1 MKNMKKIA
9 SVLVAIV
16 LVLAMSVPAFAA
28 VQTGTITIKSAD
40 NVSVNGKTFEA
51 YKILDA
57 EAVDSADLSK
67 GVVYTI
73 PEEMQ
78 SFYDTK
84 FGGADGKATV
94 EEVTVELEAIKDDSD
109 ELQAFAKEA
118 LTAAKTANI
127 TPKTTIGA
135 SNEAVFSDLQFGYY
149 VIEDKGTA
157 TPISALMLKTT
168 SQEVTLKA
176 DKPSIEKKIDGDTDS
191 DSTTTGL
198 VDYNTAAIG
207 EKVPYV
213 LTSKVPDM
221 TGYTSYTYTV
231 TDTFSDGLTFNNDV
245 KVTIGGAEY
254 SDDKYTVTTSE
265 GDQTVTIKFNNFI
278 DLKDQAGDEIKITY
292 SATVNE
298 NAIIGVEGNPNKVNL
313 EYSNNPNDSSSTD
326 TTPDDTVYTYVVDL
340 VINKVDEN
348 SVPLADAEFE
358 VRNSDGKVIATGTSD
373 AEGKVTFT
381 WTDGIKGLKDGETYT
396 IVETK
401 APAGYTKAADI
412 MFNVTCNDPTDI
424 SVSTDCNWVSD
435 NESVTFVK
443 TETADDDD
451 YFTATIV
458 NKTGSLLPETGGMGT
473 TMFYVLGSLL
483 VVGAAILLV
492 TKKRMAYEA

>member
-1 MKNMKKIA
+1 MKNMKKFA

-28 VQTGTITIKSAD
+28 GTWTGTITINSAA
-40 NVSVNGKTFEA
+40 NVSVDGKTFDA

-57 EAVDSADLSK
+57 EAVDEDDLSK

-73 PEEMQ
+73 PAAMQ

-84 FGGADGKATV
+84 FGGDDGSATI
-94 EEVTVELEAIKDDSD
+94 EEVVAALDAIKDDSD
-109 ELQAFAKEA
+109 ALQAFAKDA
-118 LTAAKTANI
+118 LAVAKTAGI
-127 TPKTTIGA
+127 TAKTATGVDGK
-135 SNEAVFSDLQFGYY
+135 AVFNDLPFGYY
-149 VIEDKGTA
+149 VIEDKGAT

-168 SQEVTLKA
+168 SEEITIKA
-176 DKPSIEKKIDGDTDS
+176 DKPSIEKKIDGDTDG
-191 DSTTTGL
+191 DVTTEGL

-231 TDTFSDGLTFNNDV
+231 TDTFSAGLTFNNDV
-245 KVTIGGAEY
+245 KVTIGGVEYPAEN
-254 SDDKYTVTTSE
+254 YTVTTSE
-265 GDQTVTIKFNNFI
+265 DGQTVTIKFNNFI
-278 DLKDQAGDEIKITY
+278 NLKDQAGDEIKITY

-298 NAIIGVEGNPNKVNL
+298 NAIVGVEGNPNKVDL
-313 EYSNNPNDSSSTD
+313 EYSNNPNDSNSTD
-326 TTPDDTVYTYVVDL
+326 KTPEDTVYTYVVDL

-348 SVPLADAEFE
+348 DAPLAGAEFE
-358 VRNSDGKVIATGTSD
+358 VKDSEGNPIATGTSD
-373 AEGKVTFT
+373 ETGKVTFI
-381 WTDGIKGLKDGETYT
+381 WAEGIKGLKDGETYT

-412 MFNVTCNDPTDI
+412 VFTVNCTDPTAPN
-424 SVSTDCNWVSD
+424 TDCVWSSTND
-435 NESVTFVK
+435 KVTFK
-443 TETADDDD
+443 ITETAEADD
-451 YFTATIV
+451 YFEATIV

>member
-1 MKNMKKIA
+1 MKNMKKFA

-28 VQTGTITIKSAD
+28 GTWTGAITIKSAA
-40 NVSVNGKTFEA
+40 NVSVDGKIFEA

-57 EAVDSADLSK
+57 EAVDTDDLSK

-73 PEEMQ
+73 PAAMQ

-84 FGGADGKATV
+84 FGGDDGSATI
-94 EEVTVELEAIKDDSD
+94 EEVVAALDAIKDDSD
-109 ELQAFAKEA
+109 ALQAFAKEA
-118 LTAAKTANI
+118 LAVAKTAGI
-127 TPKTTIGA
+127 TAATATGVDGK
-135 SNEAVFSDLQFGYY
+135 AVFNGLEFGYY
-149 VIEDKGTA
+149 VIEDKGAA

-168 SQEVTLKA
+168 SEEITIKA
-176 DKPSIEKKIDGDTDS
+176 DKPSIEKKIDGDTDG
-191 DSTTTGL
+191 DVTTEGL

-231 TDTFSDGLTFNNDV
+231 TDTFSAGLTFNNDV
-245 KVTIGGAEY
+245 KVTIGGN
-254 SDDKYTVTTSE
+254 DYTDFTVVE
-265 GDQTVTIKFNNFI
+265 DGQTVTIKFNNFI
-278 DLKDQAGDEIKITY
+278 NLKDQAGDEIKITY

-298 NAIIGVEGNPNKVNL
+298 NAIVGVEGNPNKVDL
-313 EYSNNPNDSSSTD
+313 EYSNNPNDSNSTD
-326 TTPDDTVYTYVVDL
+326 KTPEDTVYTYVVDL
-340 VINKVDEN
+340 VINKVDEDN
-348 SVPLADAEFE
+348 APLAGAEFE
-358 VRNSDGKVIATGTSD
+358 VRDSEGTVIATGTSD
-373 AEGKVTFT
+373 ETGKVTFT
-381 WTDGIKGLKDGETYT
+381 WTEGIKGLKDGETYT

-412 MFNVTCNDPTDI
+412 EFTVTCNDPTDI
-424 SVSTDCNWVSD
+424 SVSANCEWVSD
-435 NESVTFVK
+435 NEAVTF
-443 TETADDDD
+443 TITGTAEADD
-451 YFTATIV
+451 YFEATIV

>member
-1 MKNMKKIA
+1 MKNMKKFA

-28 VQTGTITIKSAD
+28 ETWTGTITIKSA
-40 NVSVNGKTFEA
+40 NVSVDGKTFEA

-57 EAVDSADLSK
+57 EAVDTDDLSK
-67 GVVYTI
+67 GVIYTI
-73 PEEMQ
+73 PAAMQ
-78 SFYDTK
+78 SFYDAK
-84 FGGADGKATV
+84 FGGEDNKATID
-94 EEVTVELEAIKDDSD
+94 EVVAALNGIKDNSD

-118 LTAAKTANI
+118 LAAAKTAGI
-127 TPKTTIGA
+127 TAKTATGA
-135 SNEAVFSDLQFGYY
+135 DDKAVFSGLEFGYY
-149 VIEDKGTA
+149 VIEDKGTT
-157 TPISALMLKTT
+157 TPVSALMLKTT
-168 SQEVTLKA
+168 SEEITIKA
-176 DKPSIEKKIDGDTDS
+176 DKPSIEKKIDGNTDGDKTTS
-191 DSTTTGL
+191 DL

-231 TDTFSDGLTFNNDV
+231 TDTFSAGLTFNNDV
-245 KVTIGGAEY
+245 KVTIGGVEYPAEN
-254 SDDKYTVTTSE
+254 YTVTTSE
-265 GDQTVTIKFNNFI
+265 DGQTVTIKFNNFI
-278 DLKDQAGDEIKITY
+278 NLKDQAGADIKITY

-298 NAIIGVEGNPNKVNL
+298 NAIVGVEGNPNKVDL
-313 EYSNNPNDSSSTD
+313 EYSNNPNDSTSTD
-326 TTPDDTVYTYVVDL
+326 KTPEDTVYTYVVDL

-348 SVPLADAEFE
+348 GAPLDGAEFE
-358 VRNSDGKVIATGTSD
+358 VKDSEGNVIATGISD

-381 WTDGIKGLKDGETYT
+381 WTKGIKGLKDGETYT

-412 MFNVTCNDPTDI
+412 EFTVSCTDPTAPN
-424 SVSTDCNWVSD
+424 TDCVWSSTND
-435 NESVTFVK
+435 KVTF
-443 TETADDDD
+443 TITDTADADD
-451 YFTATIV
+451 YFEATIV

>member
-1 MKNMKKIA
+1 MKNMKKFA

-28 VQTGTITIKSAD
+28 GTWTGTITINSAA
-40 NVSVNGKTFEA
+40 NVSVDGKTFGA

-57 EAVDSADLSK
+57 EAVNEADLSK
-67 GVVYTI
+67 GVIYTI
-73 PEEMQ
+73 PAAMQ

-84 FGGADGKATV
+84 FGGDDGSATI
-94 EEVTVELEAIKDDSD
+94 EEVVAALDAIKDDSD
-109 ELQAFAKEA
+109 ALQAFAKEA
-118 LTAAKTANI
+118 LAAAKTADI
-127 TPKTTIGA
+127 TPATAIGA
-135 SNEAVFSDLQFGYY
+135 DDKAVFNDLPFGYY
-149 VIEDKGTA
+149 VIEDKGAA

-168 SQEVTLKA
+168 SEEITIKA
-176 DKPSIEKKIDGDTDS
+176 DKPSIEKKIDGDTDG
-191 DSTTTGL
+191 DVTTEGL

-231 TDTFSDGLTFNNDV
+231 TDTFSAGLTFNNDV
-245 KVTIGGAEY
+245 KVTIGGN
-254 SDDKYTVTTSE
+254 DYTDFTVVE
-265 GDQTVTIKFNNFI
+265 DGQTVTIKFNNFI

-298 NAIIGVEGNPNKVNL
+298 NAIVGVEGNPNKVDL
-313 EYSNNPNDSSSTD
+313 EYSNNPNDSASTD
-326 TTPDDTVYTYVVDL
+326 KTPEDTVYTYVVDL

-348 SVPLADAEFE
+348 NAPLAGAEFE
-358 VRNSDGKVIATGTSD
+358 VKDSKGTVIATGTSD
-373 AEGKVTFT
+373 ETGKVTFT
-381 WTDGIKGLKDGETYT
+381 WTEGIKGLKDGETYT
-396 IVETK
+396 IVETE

-412 MFNVTCNDPTDI
+412 EFTVTCNDPTDI
-424 SVSTDCNWVSD
+424 SVSANCEWVSD
-435 NESVTFVK
+435 NKAVTFTI
-443 TETADDDD
+443 TETADADD
-451 YFTATIV
+451 YFEATIV

>member
-1 MKNMKKIA
+1 M
-9 SVLVAIV
+9 LVAIV

-40 NVSVNGKTFEA
+40 NVSVNGKTFDA

-57 EAVDSADLSK
+57 EAVDTADLSK

-73 PEEMQ
+73 PEAMQ
-78 SFYDTK
+78 SFYDTE

-94 EEVTVELEAIKDDSD
+94 EEVTNGLNAIKDDSD
-109 ELQAFAKEA
+109 ALQAFAKKA
-118 LTAAKTANI
+118 LAAAKAAVIAPETA
-127 TPKTTIGA
+127 TGA
-135 SNEAVFSDLQFGYY
+135 ADEAVFNDLPFGYY

-157 TPISALMLKTT
+157 KPISALMLETT

-176 DKPSIEKKIDGDTDS
+176 DKPSIEKKIDGDKDS

-245 KVTIGGAEY
+245 KVTIDGNDYA
-254 SDDKYTVTTSE
+254 DFTVNQD
-265 GDQTVTIKFNNFI
+265 GQTVTITFNNFI
-278 DLKDQAGDEIKITY
+278 DLKAQAGDEIKITY

-298 NAIIGVEGNPNKVNL
+298 DAIVGVEGNPNKVNL
-313 EYSNNPNDSSSTD
+313 KYSNNPNDSSLTE

-340 VINKVDEN
+340 AINKVDEN
-348 SVPLADAEFE
+348 EAPLAGAEFE
-358 VRNSDGKVIATGTSD
+358 VRDSDDNVIATGTSGAD
-373 AEGKVTFT
+373 GKVTFT
-381 WTDGIKGLKDGETYT
+381 WTEGIKGLKDGETYT

-412 MFNVTCNDPTDI
+412 VFTVTCTDPTDI
-424 SVSTDCNWVSD
+424 SLSTDCEWVSN
-435 NESVTFVK
+435 NENVTFEK
-443 TETADDDD
+443 TETAEVDD
-451 YFTATIV
+451 YFTVTVV

>member
-1 MKNMKKIA
+1 MKNMKKFA

-28 VQTGTITIKSAD
+28 GTWTGTITINSAA
-40 NVSVNGKTFEA
+40 NVSVDGKTFEA

-57 EAVDSADLSK
+57 EAVDTDDLSK

-73 PEEMQ
+73 PAAMQ

-84 FGGADGKATV
+84 FGGDDGSATI
-94 EEVTVELEAIKDDSD
+94 EEVVAALDAIKDDSD
-109 ELQAFAKEA
+109 ALQAFAKEA
-118 LTAAKTANI
+118 LAAAKTAGI
-127 TPKTTIGA
+127 TAKTATGA
-135 SNEAVFSDLQFGYY
+135 DDKAVFNDLPFGYY
-149 VIEDKGTA
+149 VIEDKGAA

-168 SQEVTLKA
+168 SEEITIKA
-176 DKPSIEKKIDGDTDS
+176 DKPSIEKKIDGDTDD
-191 DSTTTGL
+191 DSTTNGL

-221 TGYTSYTYTV
+221 TGYASYTYTV
-231 TDTFSDGLTFNNDV
+231 TDTFSDGLTFNDDV
-245 KVTIGGAEY
+245 KITIGGN
-254 SDDKYTVTTSE
+254 DYTDFTVVE
-265 GDQTVTIKFNNFI
+265 DGQTVTIKFNNFI

-298 NAIIGVEGNPNKVNL
+298 NAIVGVEGNPNKVDL
-313 EYSNNPNDSSSTD
+313 EYSNNPNDNTSTD
-326 TTPDDTVYTYVVDL
+326 KTPEDTVYTYVVDL
-340 VINKVDEN
+340 VINKVDEDN
-348 SVPLADAEFE
+348 APLAGAEFE
-358 VRNSDGKVIATGTSD
+358 VRDSEGTVIATGTSD
-373 AEGKVTFT
+373 ETGKVTFT
-381 WTDGIKGLKDGETYT
+381 WTEGIKGLKDGETYT

-412 MFNVTCNDPTDI
+412 EFTVTCNDPTDI
-424 SVSTDCNWVSD
+424 SVSANCEWVSD
-435 NESVTFVK
+435 NEAVTF
-443 TETADDDD
+443 TITGTAEADD
-451 YFTATIV
+451 YFEATIV